1 MLCVQFRECA
11 AKATRGQAVAAETG
25 IQDMYLAGL
34 VARPAHTHNALP
46 VHPGPVALEGGEY
59 HAHPFADQ
67 GRVGPD
73 REPGGVAGVPG
84 AEHEV
89 VGGLV
94 EVGVP
99 GGACRAGIWRLREDV
114 AG

>member
-11 AKATRGQAVAAETG
+11 AQAAGGQAVAAETG
-25 IQDMYLAGL
+25 IQDMHLTGF
-34 VARPAHTHNALP
+34 VARPAHPRDALP
-46 VHPGPVALEGGEY
+46 VHPRPVALEGGEY
-59 HAHPFADQ
+59 HAHPFADE

-73 REPGGVAGVPG
+73 RELGGVAGVPG

-89 VGGLV
+89 AGGLV
-94 EVGVP
+94 EVGVL
-99 GGACRAGIWRLREDV
+99 GGACRDGVRRLREDV